1 MFPCEPESVQAFGN
15 NSFTLHIVQSSCRDS
30 WKAALVGSEILARTC
45 ATSERRVGGG
55 GSLDAHTVEILYQP
69 RQIIPL
75 KSWDTGLILVSAKDV
90 NELLMK
96 LWRGSVEV
104 VELL

>member
-1 MFPCEPESVQAFGN
+1 M
-15 NSFTLHIVQSSCRDS
+15 
-30 WKAALVGSEILARTC
+30 GSEISARTC
-45 ATSERRVGGG
+45 ATSER
-55 GSLDAHTVEILYQP
+55 SLGRDGFDTHAIEILYEP

-75 KSWDTGLILVSAKDV
+75 EGWEIGPILISAKED

-104 VELL
+104 AERL